1 MSRFL
6 FVYGTLMKGCRN
18 HKYMK
23 GKYLNKWNAYTKGKL
38 YHLRDENYPALL
50 QGNDRVRG
58 ELYEI
63 ENLQEK
69 IEDIDQL
76 ENYHKNNIYFSEYI
90 RVEIDVVTEEGKKI
104 KADAY
109 LYNVIDI
116 DKFLQNSMYIPE
128 GYWKKFKIRV

>member
-18 HKYMK
+18 HKYIK

-90 RVEIDVVTEEGKKI
+90 RAEIDVVTEEGKKI

>member
-90 RVEIDVVTEEGKKI
+90 RAEIDVVTEEGKKI